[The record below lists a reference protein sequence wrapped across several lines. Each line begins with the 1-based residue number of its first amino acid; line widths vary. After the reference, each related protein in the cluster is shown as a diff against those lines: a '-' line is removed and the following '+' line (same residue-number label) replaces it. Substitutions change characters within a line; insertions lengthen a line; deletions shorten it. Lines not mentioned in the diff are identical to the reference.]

1 MLRWTLASTR
11 LLPVLLPVLA
21 RSISSGQNHRDWTA
35 NGIWM
40 YLTSMSSEQH
50 HLGWTDQTSMAA
62 LVRWLPMLW
71 AALAKSVFSRQ
82 NAHDFSTQSSTIS
95 STRSHPMLLSV
106 LAKSMSP
113 DRTIATGQASAVG
126 VYLHDYFQCYD
137 QRLRKMCSPDRTLV
151 TFQARAAQ
159 GHPQCLR
166 NMCPPDRTIATGQAS
181 AVWLYLHDH
190 FQYYDQRLREVCS
203 PDRTLATF
211 QVRAVQCG
219 YTITSNTIVSA
230 CETYVLQTEPSRVER
245 LAEYGCTYMI
255 TFNTMNSACEKC
267 VLQTE
272 RSRLSI
278 LLSMLYEQR
287 LRKVCSPTRLLPIL
301 LSMLAKYMS
310 SGQNHREWRAWRSM
324 VEITWSLSILW
335 SALAKSV
342 RWTSSLAKALLQ
354 VVCSMLI

>member
-1 MLRWTLASTR
+1 MLASTR
-11 LLPVLLPVLA
+11 LFPVLLPVLA
-21 RSISSGQNHRDWTA
+21 TSISSGQNHRDWTA

-137 QRLRKMCSPDRTLV
+137 QRLRKMCSPDRTLLNV
-151 TFQARAAQ
+151 QARATQSFSVLAKHVFSGQ
-159 GHPQCLR
+159 NHRDWTGQRSMVVLTWPLSILWWALARSVFSRPNARDFSGQSSTMWLHDYFQYHCQCLR
-166 NMCPPDRTIATGQAS
+166 NICPPDRTIASGEAGR
-181 AVWLYLHDH
+181 VWLYLHDY
-190 FQYYDQRLREVCS
+190 FQY
-203 PDRTLATF
+203 
-211 QVRAVQCG
+211 
-219 YTITSNTIVSA
+219 
-230 CETYVLQTEPSRVER
+230 
-245 LAEYGCTYMI
+245 
-255 TFNTMNSACEKC
+255 
-267 VLQTE
+267 
-272 RSRLSI
+272 
-278 LLSMLYEQR
+278 YEQR

-324 VEITWSLSILW
+324 VEITWLLSILW

-354 VVCSMLI
+354 VVCSILI